1 MKRRRLCAG
10 LIAVSALMLPTA
22 SAVAEETKIPGRN
35 FGRQGCGFGWTY
47 LAVAEPGGR
56 LVYIEGFW
64 SDFTDCV

>member
-1 MKRRRLCAG
+1 MKRRS
-10 LIAVSALMLPTA
+10 LIAGVMAVAALVLPASSAT
-22 SAVAEETKIPGRN
+22 AEETKIPGRQ